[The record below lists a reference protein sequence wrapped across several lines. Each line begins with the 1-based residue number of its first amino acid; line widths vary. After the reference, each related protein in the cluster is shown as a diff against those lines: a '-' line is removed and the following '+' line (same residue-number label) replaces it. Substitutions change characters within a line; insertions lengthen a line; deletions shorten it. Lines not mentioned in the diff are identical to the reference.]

1 VSSSRLAKLAL
12 AGLNTITLLMAL
24 LAGRALAGSD
34 EPLVRVS
41 SSSPLADCPSAGLDR
56 LLPTGEVEPV
66 VSPTHRPRRRG
77 DSVAAGPV
85 PGGSWPA
92 PAPTAVGPGGGWWS
106 PG

>member
-1 VSSSRLAKLAL
+1 VSKSRMAKLAL
-12 AGLNTITLLMAL
+12 AGLSTIALVAL

-41 SSSPLADCPSAGLDR
+41 SSSPFADCPSAGLDR